1 MTDSPVPWLAML
13 FGQADAGASS
23 SDTALRV
30 AWSGMESFGGW
41 PVVLALVIGTWS
53 LIYLIPPSPPRRR
66 AAGIVLGMFSLFLVL
81 AGVMASLVHVPSQ
94 FIFWILSGTLLAS
107 AVAAISSPSPLYS
120 AIWFALTLLATAGLF
135 VFQGAQFLGVATV
148 VVYAGA
154 IVVTFL
160 FVIMLAQP
168 EGHDAFDRISW
179 GWYTKPVSAIM
190 AALLVVVLTFAIRGG
205 VANQPAAGSTG
216 SVDNVLHP
224 AHMARFGGEL
234 FGKHLLSVELAG
246 TLLLIALVGAIAILI
261 QGGHLSGE
269 VDPGRSDE

>member
-1 MTDSPVPWLAML
+1 MMDCPGPWLAVL
-13 FGQADAGASS
+13 LGQASAGGGPSGS
-23 SDTALRV
+23 QLQV
-30 AWSGMESFGGW
+30 AWNAMQNLGGW
-41 PVVLALVIGTWS
+41 PVLLALVTGTWA
-53 LIYLIPPSPPRRR
+53 LIYLVPPASRRRR
-66 AAGIVLGMFSLFLVL
+66 AAGGLLGLLSLFLVL
-81 AGVMASLVHVPSQ
+81 SSVAASLVNVPAQ
-94 FIFWILSGTLLAS
+94 FIFWVLSATVLAS

-168 EGHDAFDRISW
+168 EGRDPFDRISW

-190 AALLVVVLTFAIRGG
+190 EALLVVVLTFTYRAGIENLPMSG
-205 VANQPAAGSTG
+205 AADSAE
-216 SVDNVLHP
+216 NVLHP
-224 AHMARFGGEL
+224 SHMARFGGEL
-234 FGKHLLSVELAG
+234 FGKHLLSVEITG

-269 VDPGRSDE
+269 VGQERSDE

>member
-1 MTDSPVPWLAML
+1 MAW
-13 FGQADAGASS
+13 GA
-23 SDTALRV
+23 
-30 AWSGMESFGGW
+30 MESFGGW
-41 PVVLALVIGTWS
+41 PVVLALLIGTWS
-53 LIYLIPPSPPRRR
+53 LIYLIPPTSRRRR
-66 AAGIVLGMFSLFLVL
+66 AAGIVLGGLSLFLVL
-81 AGVMASLVHVPSQ
+81 SSVMASLVNVPGQ
-94 FIFWILSGTLLAS
+94 VIFWILAATVLAS

-168 EGHDAFDRISW
+168 EGRDPFDRISW

-190 AALLVVVLTFAIRGG
+190 AALLVVLLTFAFRAGIE
-205 VANQPAAGSTG
+205 NQPVSAATG
-216 SVDNVLHP
+216 TEANVLHP
-224 AHMARFGGEL
+224 SHMARFGGEL
-234 FGKHLLSVELAG
+234 FGKHLLSVEIAG

-269 VDPGRSDE
+269 ASRGSSHE

>member
-1 MTDSPVPWLAML
+1 M
-13 FGQADAGASS
+13 
-23 SDTALRV
+23 
-30 AWSGMESFGGW
+30 AWSAMEAFGGW
-41 PVVLALVIGTWS
+41 PVVLALVTGTWA
-53 LIYLIPPSPPRRR
+53 LIYLIPPSSPRRR
-66 AAGIVLGMFSLFLVL
+66 AVGGLLGVFGLFLILSSVT
-81 AGVMASLVHVPSQ
+81 ASLVNVPAQ
-94 FIFWILSGTLLAS
+94 FIFWVLAGTTLTS

-120 AIWFALTLLATAGLF
+120 AIWFALSLLATAGLF

-168 EGHDAFDRISW
+168 EGRDAFDRISW

-190 AALLVVVLTFAIRGG
+190 AALLVVILTFAFRAGIE
-205 VANQPAAGSTG
+205 NQSVSRPAGS
-216 SVDNVLHP
+216 VENVLHP

-269 VDPGRSDE
+269 ISQGRSDE

>member
-1 MTDSPVPWLAML
+1 MMDSPVPWLAVL
-13 FGQADAGASS
+13 FGQADAAASS
-23 SDTALRV
+23 DSSLRV
-30 AWSGMESFGGW
+30 AWSAMESFGGW

-53 LIYLIPPSPPRRR
+53 LIYLIPPSSPRRR
-66 AAGIVLGMFSLFLVL
+66 AAGAVLGIFSLFLVL

-94 FIFWILSGTLLAS
+94 FIFWVLSGTLLAS
-107 AVAAISSPSPLYS
+107 AVAAISTPSPLYC
-120 AIWFALTLLATAGLF
+120 AIWFALSLLATAGLF

-190 AALLVVVLTFAIRGG
+190 AALLVVVLTFAIRAGVSSQPVVGG
-205 VANQPAAGSTG
+205 SAG

-224 AHMARFGGEL
+224 SHMARFGGEL

-269 VDPGRSDE
+269 VDSGRSDE